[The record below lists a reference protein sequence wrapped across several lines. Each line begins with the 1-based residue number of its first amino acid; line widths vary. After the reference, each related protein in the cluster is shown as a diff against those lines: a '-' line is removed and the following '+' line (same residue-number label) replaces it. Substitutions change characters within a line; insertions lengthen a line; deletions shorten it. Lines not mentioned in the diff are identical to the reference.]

1 MQEYL
6 SNEFSFGPQ
15 QITTWTALGSVALW
29 IPEPYAAQGE
39 EEQAREGAAA
49 LYSTV
54 KARSVYAKKIILE
67 LC

>member
-15 QITTWTALGSVALW
+15 QITAWATLGSVAVW
-29 IPEPYAAQGE
+29 IPEPYAAQRE
-39 EEQAREGAAA
+39 EERAREVSAA
-49 LYSTV
+49 LYSAV
-54 KARSVYAKKIILE
+54 KARSMYAKKIILK

>member
-6 SNEFSFGPQ
+6 SNEFSFSPQ
-15 QITTWTALGSVALW
+15 QITAWATLGSVAVW
-29 IPEPYAAQGE
+29 IPEPYTAQGE
-39 EEQAREGAAA
+39 EERAREGAAA

-54 KARSVYAKKIILE
+54 KARSTYAKKIILK